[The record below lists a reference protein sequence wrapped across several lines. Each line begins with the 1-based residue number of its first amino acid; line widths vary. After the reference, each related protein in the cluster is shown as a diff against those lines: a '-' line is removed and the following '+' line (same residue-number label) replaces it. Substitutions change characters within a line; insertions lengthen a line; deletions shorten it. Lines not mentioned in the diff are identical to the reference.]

1 MIKNL
6 KNILIVRTDRI
17 GDVVLSLPLAGLI
30 KKHNPNCKVTFL
42 VKNYTN
48 SLVQNH
54 PFIDDVIVLK
64 EKNSKVSL
72 FDNVKIISAKKFDT
86 AIVVYP
92 TFISSLIIFISKIRN
107 RIGTG
112 YRWYSFFFNHK
123 IYEHRKYAEK
133 HELEYNVGLLQ
144 KLDINESINYS
155 NVMFDLN
162 VSANILAKVESIL
175 KLKNVDLNKQI
186 IIVHPGSGGSAVDLP
201 IEKFKKLVQKLSG
214 TDYQVLITGSKSEIE
229 ICNKLIVSDDVKNL
243 AGLFNLEE
251 LTALISKSK
260 IFISNSTGP
269 LHIASALG
277 KYAVGFYPKILA
289 CSAER
294 WGPYTSKKLVYV
306 PEIDC
311 TDCTRE
317 QCEKL
322 NCMNSISIDKVFA
335 DIQKIK

>member
-30 KKHNPNCKVTFL
+30 KRHNPDCRVTFL

-54 PFIDDVIVLK
+54 PYIDDVIVLK
-64 EKNSKVSL
+64 EKKGKVKL
-72 FDNVKIISAKKFDT
+72 FDNVKTISTKKFDA

-92 TFISSLIIFISKIRN
+92 TFISSLIIFLSKIKN
-107 RIGTG
+107 RVGTG
-112 YRWYSFFFNHK
+112 YRWYSFFFNK
-123 IYEHRKYAEK
+123 KVYDHRKFAEK
-133 HELEYNVGLLQ
+133 HELEFNVGLLA
-144 KLDINESINYS
+144 KLAVNETVDYS
-155 NVMFDLN
+155 TVKFDLN
-162 VSANILAKVESIL
+162 VNLKTVAKVESIL
-175 KLKNVDLNKQI
+175 RLRNVDLDKEI
-186 IIVHPGSGGSAVDLP
+186 IIVHPGSGGSAIDLP
-201 IEKFKKLVQKLSG
+201 IDKFIELVKKLSG
-214 TDYQVLITGSKSEIE
+214 SGLQVLVTGNKNETE
-229 ICNKLIVSDDVKNL
+229 ICNKLMVTSDVRNV

-269 LHIASALG
+269 LHIAAALG
-277 KYAVGFYPKILA
+277 KHVVGFYPKILA
-289 CSAER
+289 CSVER

-311 TDCTRE
+311 KDCTRV
-317 QCEKL
+317 QCENL
-322 NCMNSISIDKVFA
+322 NCMSSININKVFT
-335 DIQKIK
+335 DIQKII

>member
-1 MIKNL
+1 MIKDL

-30 KKHNPNCKVTFL
+30 KSHNPNCRVTFL

-54 PFIDDVIVLK
+54 PYIDDVIVLK
-64 EKNSKVSL
+64 EKKGKVNL

-92 TFISSLIIFISKIRN
+92 TFVSSFIIFLSNIKIRV
-107 RIGTG
+107 GTG
-112 YRWYSFFFNHK
+112 YRWYSFFFNRK
-123 IYEHRKYAEK
+123 VYEHRKYAKK

-144 KLDINESINYS
+144 KLNINETTNSL
-155 NVMFDLN
+155 NVKFDLSVN
-162 VSANILAKVESIL
+162 TKALAKVESIL
-175 KLKNVDLNKQI
+175 KLRNVDLSKPI
-186 IIVHPGSGGSAVDLP
+186 IIIHPGSGGSAVDLP
-201 IEKFKKLVQKLSG
+201 IEKYEMLIEKLPNSVF
-214 TDYQVLITGSKSEIE
+214 QVIVTGNKNEIE
-229 ICNKLIVSDDVKNL
+229 ICNKLIVSDKVKNL

-251 LTALISKSK
+251 LTALISISK

-277 KYAVGFYPKILA
+277 KHVVGFYPKILA

-311 TDCTRE
+311 MDCTRE

-335 DIQKIK
+335 DIQKI